1 MLFIEEYVSEQMVD
15 GVKKLGE
22 GVGVSQEVVKIVMNV
37 SVYKRQG
44 IEWVAE

>member
-1 MLFIEEYVSEQMVD
+1 MLFIEEYVWEQMVD
-15 GVKKLGE
+15 GLKKLGE

-37 SVYKRQG
+37 NVYKRQG

>member
-1 MLFIEEYVSEQMVD
+1 MVD
-15 GVKKLGE
+15 GVKRLGE

>member
-1 MLFIEEYVSEQMVD
+1 MVD

-22 GVGVSQEVVKIVMNV
+22 GVGVNQEIVKIVMNM

-44 IEWVAE
+44 IE

>member
-1 MLFIEEYVSEQMVD
+1 MLFIEEYVWEQMVD

-22 GVGVSQEVVKIVMNV
+22 GVGVNQEIVKIVMNM